1 LRGPG
6 PHGEKIKEGSVIMPL
21 SIAVYSF
28 VDVPWISLRRGDG
41 FIGLF
46 CAFMVQA
53 QLLESPLRNHP
64 DLGELA

>member
-1 LRGPG
+1 
-6 PHGEKIKEGSVIMPL
+6 MPL